1 MGSVRCR
8 QPSPIILHWMI
19 GVMGVLRD
27 WLQGLCNQRVWV
39 RRRRAAAA
47 VGTGDDFE
55 QVSVRILEVDPTP
68 IIPAVDLLAL
78 AAVRIGPVGKSPLP
92 NPREDRVEFEF
103 AYQEGVM
110 LRCDLSVS
118 ASIIFDIHKVQGSLT
133 DAYDRK
139 RAKQHRRWKAQQL
152 GEECGR

>member
-55 QVSVRILEVDPTP
+55 QVSADASHRQADHEGAEPAGRAAGIVPTSIFHVPRI
-68 IIPAVDLLAL
+68 AGRLLVTQRL
-78 AAVRIGPVGKSPLP
+78 HGIETRSFVGGPDAEEEPDA
-92 NPREDRVEFEF
+92 DRH
-103 AYQEGVM
+103 
-110 LRCDLSVS
+110 D
-118 ASIIFDIHKVQGSLT
+118 
-133 DAYDRK
+133 DA
-139 RAKQHRRWKAQQL
+139 
-152 GEECGR
+152 